1 MLKSKNNKIRLLYF
15 ASHFIQYNIGL
26 FRAMSQIK
34 SLDFQ
39 VIFEDRAGLKPTY
52 NKDFNQIIVWDNDL
66 INGYKH
72 KIIKNYSMNFLGNFF
87 SRINPSIIPLLIF
100 EKPSY
105 VILHG
110 YTRLSDWILFYTAKL
125 LNIKIIFR
133 GEATLKKID
142 LIKSWKYKFKNF
154 VISHLL
160 KNCYKVLYS
169 CSGNKQYWKYYKVE
183 NEKLLFFP
191 CAVDNEFFQSKS
203 AEYQSKK
210 KEIKNILGIDEDD
223 LVILFLA
230 QFSKHKRP
238 LDLLKAVNI
247 IDNKKITLL
256 FVGDGVEKK
265 NIENFA
271 KRNKIKAKFVGFK
284 NQSEIS
290 KYYSVSD
297 LSIVISEYDP
307 SPKAMNEAMNF
318 KLPIIVTD
326 VVGTAYDLVK
336 EGENGF
342 IVKVGDINKISQK
355 IDYVNKNKNI
365 ISEMG
370 RKSLDIVNQWTF
382 KKNAETIEKIVD
394 RF

>member
-1 MLKSKNNKIRLLYF
+1 MPKSKNNKIKLLYF

-26 FRAMSQIK
+26 FRSISK
-34 SLDFQ
+34 IECLDFE
-39 VIFEDRAGLKPTY
+39 VIFEDKIGLKPAY
-52 NKDFNQIIVWDNDL
+52 NKDFNQIICWYIDL
-66 INGYKH
+66 INGYRH
-72 KIIKNYSMNFLGNFF
+72 KFIKNYSANPLGNFF

-110 YTRLSDWILFYTAKL
+110 YSRLSDWILFYTAKF

-133 GEATLKKID
+133 GEATLKKND
-142 LIKSWKYKFKNF
+142 LIKSWKFKFKNF
-154 VISHLL
+154 IISHLL

-169 CSGNKQYWKYYKVE
+169 CSGNKKYWEFYKVK

-210 KEIKNILGIDEDD
+210 QENKNLLGIDNDD
-223 LVILFLA
+223 LVILFLS
-230 QFSKHKRP
+230 QFTKHKRP
-238 LDLLKAVNI
+238 LDLLKAVSL

-256 FVGDGVEKK
+256 FVGDGAEKK
-265 NIENFA
+265 KIENFA
-271 KRNKIKAKFVGFK
+271 QQNKIKAKFVGFK

-290 KYYSVSD
+290 KYYSISD

-307 SPKAMNEAMNF
+307 SPKVINEAMNF
-318 KLPIIVTD
+318 KIPIIVSD
-326 VVGTAYDLVK
+326 VVGTAHDLVK

-342 IVKVGDINKISQK
+342 IVKVGDINEISQK
-355 IDYVNKNKNI
+355 IDFVNKNKKL

-370 RKSLDIVNQWTF
+370 KKSLEIVNNWSF
-382 KKNAETIEKIVD
+382 KKNAETIEKIVAE
-394 RF
+394 